1 MKLICSLKNRDM
13 LETVSKYVEG
23 VALGCK
29 YSFYSDK
36 KYSKEE
42 INEIYQI
49 ALQKNIKTYILL
61 NLVMHEN
68 YVDEVKEFIESFKNE
83 EVYFIFQDLGILNIL
98 LSLNKARYGIYNPL
112 TMITN
117 YRDLK
122 EYEFFSLDAIGV
134 SSEIP
139 VKDVNKCTSIS
150 NKVFYLGF
158 GYHPMYQTYRK
169 LLSLYKEHSGLKF
182 TNENLYLQEATR
194 VDDRCP
200 IIENEFGSVVFRSGV
215 ISTLERIED
224 LKDVKYFFLD
234 GIFLEEEVFIGTVKI
249 YYEVINKLINKEEGV
264 NYISSLNLSVNNQ
277 FMDVDSVYNPKEF
290 E

>member
-1 MKLICSLKNRDM
+1 
-13 LETVSKYVEG
+13 
-23 VALGCK
+23 
-29 YSFYSDK
+29 
-36 KYSKEE
+36 
-42 INEIYQI
+42 
-49 ALQKNIKTYILL
+49 
-61 NLVMHEN
+61 MHEN

>member
-23 VALGCK
+23 VVLGCK

-122 EYEFFSLDAIGV
+122 EYEFFSLDAIGIFDR
-134 SSEIP
+134 SLR
-139 VKDVNKCTSIS
+139 C
-150 NKVFYLGF
+150 FQRMLALFAGF
-158 GYHPMYQTYRK
+158 GE
-169 LLSLYKEHSGLKF
+169 LCGCWLS
-182 TNENLYLQEATR
+182 
-194 VDDRCP
+194 DW
-200 IIENEFGSVVFRSGV
+200 I
-215 ISTLERIED
+215 LERIVARVTERTGSHAPRYRC
-224 LKDVKYFFLD
+224 V
-234 GIFLEEEVFIGTVKI
+234 
-249 YYEVINKLINKEEGV
+249 
-264 NYISSLNLSVNNQ
+264 
-277 FMDVDSVYNPKEF
+277 
-290 E
+290 